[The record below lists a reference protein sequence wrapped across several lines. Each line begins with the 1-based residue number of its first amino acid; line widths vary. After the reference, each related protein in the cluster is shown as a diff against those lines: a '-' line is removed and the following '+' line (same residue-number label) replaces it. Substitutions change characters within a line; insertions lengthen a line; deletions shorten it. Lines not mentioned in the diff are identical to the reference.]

1 MVLIRHLL
9 NMHKVKIYLNLENVV
24 DNLGLIPGYTF
35 VEISFF
41 SLIFVAIRE
50 KVE

>member
-1 MVLIRHLL
+1 MTAP
-9 NMHKVKIYLNLENVV
+9 KIYLSILNLENVV

-41 SLIFVAIRE
+41 SLMFVGIRE